1 MRRMTQREALVL
13 QWASQGMRILQ
24 RQYFRG
30 QQSDWGK
37 ALLEYPET
45 KRLTKNRLS
54 RQWLIR
60 DYLPDGT
67 LRRGTLAAYFQEMRE
82 LNGKHWRRMDPD
94 MLKRRE
100 HRRYHW
106 DISPLWDKLKR
117 IKAVVRKQF
126 PIRNHISMSIDR
138 YIEALEK
145 AA

>member
-1 MRRMTQREALVL
+1 MRRMTQREELVL

-30 QQSDWGK
+30 LKSDWGK

-60 DYLPDGT
+60 DYLLDGT
-67 LRRGTLAAYFQEMRE
+67 LRKGTLAAYFQEMRE
-82 LNGKHWRRMDPD
+82 LNGKHWRRMNPD
-94 MLKRRE
+94 MLRRRE

-106 DISPLWDKLKR
+106 DIYPLWDKLNR

-126 PIRNHISMSIDR
+126 PIKNQLSGAIDA
-138 YIEALEK
+138 YLEELGK